1 MTCDEFSREFDI
13 LYNNITSNQAPSLN
27 SYEKSVFLT
36 QAQEQLVLSLY
47 RGDSKKSF
55 DLTEEIAS
63 YLSPIINEYSIKVID
78 NSDEETDD
86 SDEVTDNLELVNND
100 YKVTTISALDI
111 DNYWFIAY
119 ESALVSFEDKCNST
133 KLCDVIPTTYDAFAR
148 DSKNPFKKPNKRR
161 VLRLNIGEPING
173 RNIKLIHS
181 KDSSINEYHCTY
193 LRHPN
198 PIILEDLDVNYSGY
212 NLKINK
218 KFEQSECELNSA
230 IHRTILVAAV
240 ELAKAV
246 WTSTIINSNDN
257 N

>member
-1 MTCDEFSREFDI
+1 MNCDEFSREFDI

-36 QAQEQLVLSLY
+36 QAQEQIVLSLY

-63 YLSPIINEYSIKVID
+63 YLSPIINDY
-78 NSDEETDD
+78 ETTL
-86 SDEVTDNLELVNND
+86 TDNVESFNKD
-100 YKVTTISALDI
+100 YNVTTISALDI

-119 ESALVSFEDKCNST
+119 ESALVSFEDKCNSI
-133 KLCDVIPTTYDAFAR
+133 KLCDIIPTTYDAFAR

-161 VLRLNIGEPING
+161 VLRLNIGEPVDG

-181 KDSSINEYHCTY
+181 KDSSINKYHCTY

-198 PIILEDLDVNYSGY
+198 PIILEDLDVNYPGY
-212 NLKINK
+212 DLTINDK
-218 KFEQSECELNSA
+218 SEQSGCELNSA
-230 IHRTILVAAV
+230 IHRTILVTAV

-246 WTSTIINSNDN
+246 WTSTIINSDDN